1 MNVHSTRSR
10 WTIAAALTG
19 AAALVVAGCN
29 RDLTDARIQTA
40 NGAGMVVGCAPNQQ
54 TIVRPVVLNGVTMS
68 QVECVAAAAP
78 GFAPASYAPAGY
90 APAAGVPGVMPVNY
104 GYAQP
109 VAQQPLDDARVVP
122 APSAVRA
129 VQPRR
134 VVYQRAPERVVR
146 NGRSWQKSAIIIGAS
161 SGIGAGVGAAVG
173 GKKGALIG
181 AALGGGASA
190 IWDQVTRRK

>member
-1 MNVHSTRSR
+1 MRVHSTRSR
-10 WTIAAALTG
+10 LAIAVGLTG
-19 AAALVVAGCN
+19 AAALAVAGCN
-29 RDLTDARIQTA
+29 RDLGDARIQPAATS
-40 NGAGMVVGCAPNQQ
+40 GMGMVVGCAPNQQ
-54 TIVRPVVLNGVTMS
+54 TIVRPVVVNGATMS

-78 GFAPASYAPAGY
+78 GFAPAAY
-90 APAAGVPGVMPVNY
+90 APAAGVPGVVPVTY

-109 VAQQPLDDARVVP
+109 VAQPYEDARIVQAP
-122 APSAVRA
+122 AAVRT

-134 VVYQRAPERVVR
+134 VAYQRAPERVVR

-190 IWDQVTRRK
+190 IWDQVTRHKE

>member
-19 AAALVVAGCN
+19 AAALAVAGCN

-40 NGAGMVVGCAPNQQ
+40 NAGGMVVGCAPNQQ

-78 GFAPASYAPAGY
+78 GFAPAAY
-90 APAAGVPGVMPVNY
+90 APAAGMPGVVPASY

-109 VAQQPLDDARVVP
+109 VAQQPLEDARVVS

-129 VQPRR
+129 AQPRR
-134 VVYQRAPERVVR
+134 VVYQRVPERAVR
-146 NGRSWQKSAIIIGAS
+146 SGRSWQKSAIIIGAS

-190 IWDQVTRRK
+190 IWDQVTRNKQ